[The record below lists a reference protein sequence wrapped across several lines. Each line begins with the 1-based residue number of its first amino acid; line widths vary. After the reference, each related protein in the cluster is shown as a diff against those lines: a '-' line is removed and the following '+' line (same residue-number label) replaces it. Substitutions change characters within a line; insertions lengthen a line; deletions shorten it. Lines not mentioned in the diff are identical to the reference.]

1 MKKVISL
8 LLVFVFLFSL
18 VACNNTSTTNDPDQ
32 TTTAQTTTAQTTTV
46 QTTDN
51 NGGNSSTV
59 QGKIK
64 IGATGPLTGPAAI
77 YGVTVNNSVKLAID
91 QINAIAMNEGEL
103 GVKLD
108 FLMVDDVH
116 DATKIPNAFS
126 QLMQA
131 GMQISLGTVTNSCGL
146 LFKDYAKEANLFF
159 LTPSATADEIVEF
172 SNGYQ
177 MCFSD
182 SNQGTDA
189 AKYFNENC
197 ADKKIGIFYKAD
209 LEYSVGITNEF
220 KAALSDSLKANI
232 IEASFTGDTSIFD
245 SQIDILKD
253 CDIVFMPVY
262 YTEASYFMSQANL
275 VDNSIKAYY
284 GCDGFDGID
293 LIDGFNINYIPQ
305 EICRF
310 SQIDMNAT
318 EGAAKDFVDAYVAA
332 YGEAP
337 NEFGAAAYDSVWAI
351 YEALK
356 VAKSKGADISPT
368 TSASDMCEILKG
380 VFSDDS
386 FVFHGITG
394 KPEADGRSNISWNSD
409 GTVSKEAVKV
419 IIKEKTVG

>member
-1 MKKVISL
+1 MKKFISL

-18 VACNNTSTTNDPDQ
+18 IACNDTSTTNDPEETTAAQ
-32 TTTAQTTTAQTTTV
+32 TTTAQTTTAQTT
-46 QTTDN
+46 DN
-51 NGGNSSTV
+51 NGGISPTG

-77 YGVTVNNSVKLAID
+77 YGKIVNNSVKLAIKE
-91 QINAIAMNEGEL
+91 INAIAMNEGEL

-131 GMQISLGTVTNSCGL
+131 GVQISLGTVTNSCGR

-159 LTPSATADEIVEF
+159 LTPSASADEIVEF

-182 SNQGTDA
+182 SNQGTAA
-189 AKYFNENC
+189 AKFFNENF
-197 ADKKIGIFYKAD
+197 ADKKIGMFYKSD
-209 LEYSVGITNEF
+209 DEYSVGIRNKF
-220 KAALSDSLKANI
+220 KAALADSLKANLT
-232 IEASFTGDTSIFD
+232 EASFTGYTSIFN
-245 SQIDILKD
+245 SQIDALKD
-253 CDIVFMPVY
+253 CEIVFMPIY
-262 YTEASYFMSQANL
+262 YTPASEFMTQAKD
-275 VDNSIKAYY
+275 VDNSITAYY

-293 LIDGFNINYIPQ
+293 AIYGFDISRIPQ

-310 SQIDMNAT
+310 SQIDINAT
-318 EGAAKDFVDAYVAA
+318 EGAAKDFVDAYVTA

-356 VAKSKGADISPT
+356 VAKSRGADISEA
-368 TSASDMCEILKG
+368 TSASDMCEILKS

-386 FVFHGITG
+386 FVFHGVTG
-394 KPEADGRSNISWNSD
+394 KPEADGRSNVSWNSD
-409 GTVSKEAVKV
+409 GTVNKAPVKV
-419 IIKEKTVG
+419 IIKERSAN

>member
-1 MKKVISL
+1 MKKFISL
-8 LLVFVFLFSL
+8 FLVFIFLFSL
-18 VACNNTSTTNDPDQ
+18 MACNDTSTTNDPDQ
-32 TTTAQTTTAQTTTV
+32 TTTAQTTTQTTA

-51 NGGNSSTV
+51 NGGNSSTG

-103 GVKLD
+103 GMKLD

-131 GMQISLGTVTNSCGL
+131 GMQISLGTVTSRPGL
-146 LFKDYAKEANLFF
+146 EFKSLSDQYNVFF

-182 SNQGTDA
+182 SNQGTAA

-232 IEASFTGDTSIFD
+232 IEASFTGYTSSFY
-245 SQIDILKD
+245 SQIDALKD

-275 VDNSIKAYY
+275 VDNSITAYY

-310 SQIDMNAT
+310 SQVDINVT
-318 EGAAKDFVDAYVAA
+318 EGAAKDFVDAYVTA